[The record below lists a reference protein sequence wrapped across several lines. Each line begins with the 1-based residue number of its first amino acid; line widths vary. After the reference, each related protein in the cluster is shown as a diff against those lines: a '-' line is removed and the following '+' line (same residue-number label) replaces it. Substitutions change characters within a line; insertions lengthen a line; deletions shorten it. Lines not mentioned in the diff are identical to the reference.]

1 MDINNEFLTDLDL
14 FGKTPE
20 FCYKGNSKKS
30 SIIGV
35 VLTIIYIILYIAFL
49 IYKLVRMVQRVDVT
63 FYDSSTFQGLPSID
77 LTNDVFYGMF
87 GMGKIIDERMYYL
100 DVNYVTEFRENG
112 VLNTTKMPIKT
123 EICQIEWFGK
133 DYQDIFSDQPVQ
145 NYYCIKNLTG
155 MALEGYS
162 NLERFSYIEVT
173 FFPCVGK
180 NSKGEECY
188 NYTTREEFF
197 RQNVI
202 ELTIQDNDLNPLDYK
217 IPVVR
222 RQKQLN
228 SPVYK
233 DLFQLIYSY
242 LQIVII
248 ETDEDITGLNFFT
261 DNIRRES
268 YLKYDDS
275 FIIASPLLYG
285 EILKTGGPIADVT
298 LQLAAKV
305 LTEKRQYMQ
314 LIDVLGDVGGLME
327 ILFTFLN
334 IISSLLTEILY
345 DKSLVND
352 LFSFDIDKKM
362 IVINKKKN
370 KNKKIKRLENFR

>member
-63 FYDSSTFQGLPSID
+63 FYDSYTFQGLPSID

-222 RQKQLN
+222 REKQLN

-334 IISSLLTEILY
+334 IISSL
-345 DKSLVND
+345 
-352 LFSFDIDKKM
+352 
-362 IVINKKKN
+362 
-370 KNKKIKRLENFR
+370 

>member
-1 MDINNEFLTDLDL
+1 
-14 FGKTPE
+14 
-20 FCYKGNSKKS
+20 
-30 SIIGV
+30 
-35 VLTIIYIILYIAFL
+35 
-49 IYKLVRMVQRVDVT
+49 
-63 FYDSSTFQGLPSID
+63 
-77 LTNDVFYGMF
+77 
-87 GMGKIIDERMYYL
+87 MYYL

-233 DLFQLIYSY
+233 DLFQLIYC
-242 LQIVII
+242 
-248 ETDEDITGLNFFT
+248 
-261 DNIRRES
+261 
-268 YLKYDDS
+268 K
-275 FIIASPLLYG
+275 
-285 EILKTGGPIADVT
+285 
-298 LQLAAKV
+298 
-305 LTEKRQYMQ
+305 
-314 LIDVLGDVGGLME
+314 
-327 ILFTFLN
+327 
-334 IISSLLTEILY
+334 
-345 DKSLVND
+345 
-352 LFSFDIDKKM
+352 
-362 IVINKKKN
+362 
-370 KNKKIKRLENFR
+370 

>member
-1 MDINNEFLTDLDL
+1 
-14 FGKTPE
+14 
-20 FCYKGNSKKS
+20 
-30 SIIGV
+30 
-35 VLTIIYIILYIAFL
+35 
-49 IYKLVRMVQRVDVT
+49 
-63 FYDSSTFQGLPSID
+63 
-77 LTNDVFYGMF
+77 
-87 GMGKIIDERMYYL
+87 
-100 DVNYVTEFRENG
+100 
-112 VLNTTKMPIKT
+112 MPIKT

-145 NYYCIKNLTG
+145 NYHCIKNLTG

-180 NSKGEECY
+180 NSKAEECY

-202 ELTIQDNDLNPLDYK
+202 ELTIQDNDLNPLDYR
-217 IPVVR
+217 IPAVR

-248 ETDEDITGLNFFT
+248 ETDEDITGLNFLT

-327 ILFTFLN
+327 TLFTFLN

-352 LFSFDIDKKM
+352 LFSFDIEKKM
-362 IVINKKKN
+362 IVINKKKQ
-370 KNKKIKRLENFR
+370 K